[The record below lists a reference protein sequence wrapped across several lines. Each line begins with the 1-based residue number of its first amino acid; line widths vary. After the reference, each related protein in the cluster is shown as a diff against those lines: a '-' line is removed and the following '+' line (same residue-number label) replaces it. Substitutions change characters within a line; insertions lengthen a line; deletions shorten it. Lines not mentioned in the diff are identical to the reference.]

1 MEFSVERGYLYN
13 NFKTVN
19 VEEGNARISSGL
31 LSESEARD
39 LAEEMFDVIMNIV
52 DTQTAKDII
61 KEHFHEVFE
70 TEYDLENYVDEQKE
84 SEE

>member
-1 MEFSVERGYLYN
+1 MEFMVEKGYLYSDLH
-13 NFKTVN
+13 TVI
-19 VEEGNARISSGL
+19 VEEGNARLSSGL
-31 LSESEARD
+31 LSANEARD
-39 LAEEMFDVIMNIV
+39 LASEMFDVIMNIV
-52 DTQTAKDII
+52 DNQTARDII